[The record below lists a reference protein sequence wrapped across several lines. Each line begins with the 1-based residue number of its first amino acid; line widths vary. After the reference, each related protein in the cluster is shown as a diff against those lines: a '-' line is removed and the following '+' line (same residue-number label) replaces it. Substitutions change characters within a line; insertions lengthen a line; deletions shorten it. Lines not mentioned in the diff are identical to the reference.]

1 MAPQSALAPN
11 SPYCSSVV
19 VVDVSVV
26 VLDEVD
32 CEVEVVRCDVDFEVL
47 LADESAELLP
57 LVVAI
62 RATTMPMAST
72 LAIAMIVFALL
83 LMRSAYAVVRS

>member
-1 MAPQSALAPN
+1 M
-11 SPYCSSVV
+11 
-19 VVDVSVV
+19 